1 MGQRSSLGDNV
12 HAHLYITRDRIV
24 VEGTGPPL
32 EPREMEIKGETE
44 CERARQRGRAAATH
58 VMSGLQRRLTLI
70 LSPYLALK
78 TIFVHQ
84 HSPHSSPR
92 TRSPLRTPWD
102 RQIKVTHTR
111 RGSPGPSNSPT
122 LDRHTPGKV
131 HVVTAVFSCKTRVL
145 PCVPAK

>member
-1 MGQRSSLGDNV
+1 MGQRSWLGDNV
-12 HAHLYITRDRIV
+12 HAQSYMMANRILI
-24 VEGTGPPL
+24 EGTGPPQEL
-32 EPREMEIKGETE
+32 REMEMKGEIGS
-44 CERARQRGRAAATH
+44 ERARQRQRSGTH
-58 VMSGLQRRLTLI
+58 VTSGLQRRLTLI
-70 LSPYLALK
+70 LSPYLTNK
-78 TIFVHQ
+78 TLFVHQ

-102 RQIKVTHTR
+102 SQIKVTHTR
-111 RGSPGPSNSPT
+111 KGSPGPSNSPT